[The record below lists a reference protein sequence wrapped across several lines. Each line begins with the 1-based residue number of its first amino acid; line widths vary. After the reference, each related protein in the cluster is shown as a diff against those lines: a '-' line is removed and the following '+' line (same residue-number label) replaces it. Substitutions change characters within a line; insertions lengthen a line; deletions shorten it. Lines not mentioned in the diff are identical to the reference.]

1 MAEIDKKDDKAPAW
15 AWWLVIGVSFLIF
28 IITTILLVDK
38 TDKPLAS
45 PAEARVAA
53 EIPYVA
59 LHTFPDGIKQITIPI
74 GPERWEGIAL
84 PLDAIAYDVDVLGV
98 DDWRQ
103 IRTWDGKNGPV
114 LKKGQS
120 AYVPI
125 QRNSDIKEATFWI
138 RGEGESIVTINR

>member
-1 MAEIDKKDDKAPAW
+1 MAELKEAKKYIKAKTAIAVVSIALLAMIISVVVAVWPEKPPKMNVTPA
-15 AWWLVIGVSFLIF
+15 
-28 IITTILLVDK
+28 
-38 TDKPLAS
+38 
-45 PAEARVAA
+45 RMA
-53 EIPYVA
+53 EIPYIS

-103 IRTWDGKNGPV
+103 IKTWDGKNGPI

-120 AYVPI
+120 AYMPI
-125 QRNSDIKEATFWI
+125 QKNSNISEATLWI
-138 RGEGESIVTINR
+138 RGEGESTITINR